1 MRQKERQTDTVFIAA
16 RYAKW
21 IIIIIMIIMM
31 MMGHTV
37 QKVQQV
43 DEYELLE

>member
-1 MRQKERQTDTVFIAA
+1 MRQKERQTGTIFIAA

-21 IIIIIMIIMM
+21 IIIIIMITMM
-31 MMGHTV
+31 MIRHSV

-43 DEYELLE
+43 DGWELLE